1 MGFFHHGAPPSFCLI
16 WLCLLNA
23 LFSGCF
29 WIFCS
34 WLWLYLPFHT
44 RVVTSLP
51 PHLPYPI
58 ASSLFFAVS
67 DSHLGRRANK
77 QLFLFSCHAVLLCVR
92 HANTRALTVT
102 PVQQQQ
108 RGALLTHKS
117 TRAVLC
123 GMTQVSLR
131 VETLL
136 VKVRQAGAQTHR
148 LNSCLNTYTHTHLLI
163 LLPHKQLLCD

>member
-34 WLWLYLPFHT
+34 CLCLYLPFHT

-77 QLFLFSCHAVLLCVR
+77 QFFFFFSCHAVLLCVR

-102 PVQQQQ
+102 QYNSNNKE
-108 RGALLTHKS
+108 RSWHTYKS

-148 LNSCLNTYTHTHLLI
+148 LNSCLNTHTHTHA
-163 LLPHKQLLCD
+163 PPNPAAS